1 MIFHELYRLMVVQYR
16 MVSHDYFMHTMELW
30 EAGLIV
36 SNLQYADT
44 NTWEQTRAL
53 MTMLANMFSKK
64 KLSAEEIMKLPWDQK
79 HESKNTAITNEEIE
93 ELRNKAQKI
102 ASRHYGRSNTDKADE
117 RQ

>member
-1 MIFHELYRLMVVQYR
+1 MIYHELYRLLVVQYR

-30 EAGLIV
+30 EAGLTI

-44 NTWEQTRAL
+44 NSWEQTRAL

-64 KLSAEEIMKLPWDQK
+64 KLSAEEIMKLPWD
-79 HESKNTAITNEEIE
+79 HRYEAKNTAITNEEIE

-102 ASRHYGRSNTDKADE
+102 ASRVYGRSNTDKADK
-117 RQ
+117 

>member
-44 NTWEQTRAL
+44 NSWEQTRAL

-79 HESKNTAITNEEIE
+79 HESKNTAITDEEIN
-93 ELRNKAQKI
+93 ELRNKALMIKKK
-102 ASRHYGRSNTDKADE
+102 HYGRSNTDKADK
-117 RQ
+117 